1 MNIVQI
7 AGVAIVGCCL
17 VLIVRQQRP
26 ELAMLLSAAIG
37 ILLLLSC
44 ISDIQQLLQKIQ
56 EIANSS
62 GMKQEVVSIIFKV
75 IGIVYVTE
83 FASGICKDAKEEAMA
98 LKVQLAGKIIILG
111 FSVPLVLDILQKIE
125 DMLL

>member
-17 VLIVRQQRP
+17 VLTVRQQRP

>member
-17 VLIVRQQRP
+17 VLTVRQQRP

-98 LKVQLAGKIIILG
+98 LKVQVAGLIIILG

>member
-17 VLIVRQQRP
+17 VLTVRQQRP

-62 GMKQEVVSIIFKV
+62 GLKQEVVSIIFKV